1 MTASFKTYLFLS
13 FLFIITSCNQFN
25 GYQISGK
32 IINGEATK
40 VYLEDI
46 LGDSPVTIDTAT
58 ISSSS
63 FLLKNYSNKGIY
75 RLRFGDNEQQAIF
88 LYVDKN
94 DDIKITVD
102 LNNLINY
109 KVSGSKPSTSIQKIM
124 STAQKNFK
132 TLNVLVE
139 ELKSATPKSK
149 DSIQIVFNAA
159 KKKHI
164 ENIKSFV
171 VKEQNNDVACF
182 ALNLLGP
189 FMQDEIPYLISITEK
204 LHEATPDSKYIT
216 ASYQQFQQ
224 YRDAL
229 MQEAEGGIALNTVAP
244 NIVLESPNG
253 DTIQLKNLQGSYVLL
268 DFWAS
273 WCQPCRIE
281 NPNVVKL
288 YNKYH
293 AQGFEVFS
301 VSLDANKEQWASAIK
316 KDKLNWSNHGC
327 DFHGWNS
334 AVAQQ
339 YHVKQIPTTFLL
351 DKKGKVI
358 AKDIFGDELDV
369 KLNELLLQKTNQ

>member
-1 MTASFKTYLFLS
+1 MKYKNKIIVYLFI
-13 FLFIITSCNQFN
+13 LFVASSCNHFN
-25 GYQISGK
+25 GYKISGK
-32 IINGEATK
+32 IKNGESIK

-46 LGDSPVTIDTAT
+46 LGDKPIIIDTAT
-58 ISSSS
+58 ISSAS
-63 FLLKNYSNKGIY
+63 FQLKNYSIKGIY
-75 RLRFGDNEQQAIF
+75 RLRFGDDEQQSIF
-88 LYVDKN
+88 LYIDKN
-94 DDIKITVD
+94 DDIRITAD
-102 LNNLINY
+102 LQILTNY
-109 KVSGSKPSTSIQKIM
+109 KVSGSKASSSIQEIM
-124 STAQKNFK
+124 TLAQKNFK
-132 TLNVLVE
+132 TLNATVE
-139 ELKSATPKSK
+139 ELKMATPKTK
-149 DSIQIVFNAA
+149 DSLQIVLNTA

-164 ENIKSFV
+164 QNIKSFID
-171 VKEQNNDVACF
+171 KEQNNEVACF

-204 LHEATPDSKYIT
+204 LHEAAPDSKYIT

-244 NIVLESPNG
+244 NIILQSPNG
-253 DTIQLKNLQGSYVLL
+253 DTIQLKNILGSYVLL

-273 WCQPCRIE
+273 WCQPCRME

-301 VSLDANKEQWASAIK
+301 VSLDANKEQWLSAIK

-327 DFHGWNS
+327 DFNGWNS

-358 AKDIFGDELDV
+358 AKDIFGDELDA
-369 KLNELLLQKTNQ
+369 KLAELFTEKIN